1 MHLGDTICAISSAV
15 GPCARIVAR
24 LSGSDARTIASP
36 IVPDIRLDRALAS
49 LVALHF
55 DDLIVPSWLYCFVAP
70 RSYTG
75 DDVIEFH
82 LPGAV
87 LLARMLLNELVE
99 RGARH
104 ADAGEFTA
112 RAYFNGRMDLSEAE
126 GVAATIAAQSARELH
141 AARQLM
147 SGELARRLR
156 PTLDLLAD
164 SLALVEVGIDFSE
177 EDVSFLSPD

>member
-1 MHLGDTICAISSAV
+1 MHPGDTITAISSAV
-15 GPCARIVAR
+15 GPSARMIVR
-24 LSGSDARTIASP
+24 LSGPDARPIASP
-36 IVPDIRLDRALAS
+36 IVPDLQLDRALAS
-49 LVALHF
+49 RLTLRLN
-55 DDLIVPSWLYCFVAP
+55 DLTIPSWLYCFLAP
-70 RSYTG
+70 RSYTAE
-75 DDVIEFH
+75 DVIEFH
-82 LPGAV
+82 VPGNP
-87 LLARMLLNELVE
+87 LLAHMLLDELVR
-99 RGARH
+99 RGARR

-164 SLALVEVGIDFSE
+164 SLALVEVGIDFS
-177 EDVSFLSPD
+177 